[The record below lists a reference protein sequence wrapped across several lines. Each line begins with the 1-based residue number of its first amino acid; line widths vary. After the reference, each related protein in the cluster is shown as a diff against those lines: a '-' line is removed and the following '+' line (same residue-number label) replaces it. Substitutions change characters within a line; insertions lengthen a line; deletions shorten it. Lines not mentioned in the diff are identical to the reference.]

1 MSKFGLTP
9 GVSFFIRKTS
19 IGFDISGIKGY
30 QGVRIQEW
38 VQFAR
43 DVLKLQVR
51 DIKSVQVH
59 PVGPYSFIEF
69 FEVERMRDVYD
80 EIKEGVFWPNKGE
93 IFPFLCTEAY
103 TEVKLKGLEPGTDLD
118 TVSLTMS
125 DYGEVLSCR
134 EYKVKLAGQPGDGF
148 PTGDYLLRMK
158 INSKIPRF
166 LPNPWDGNVWLATY
180 EGQEDECWRCWQP
193 GHERRDCKA
202 KPYAPGFID
211 EQIECRKGFLEK
223 DIVAGSAPG
232 AEGVPPCLV
241 ASEGSGGENEG
252 GEAEGEGG
260 TGSALGVERVPPGQV
275 ASPGRGGQEGGEA
288 EGDENNVV
296 LDLTN
301 KVVDFPIGDT
311 QVLNEAMDAFE
322 HRISEDEIEDD
333 PFPPGD
339 TQLLSDALDKAE
351 AGPSDTRK
359 HDRSWSENGGSP
371 KRMTMVDRNLGDEQ
385 DRIRGY
391 RGNRNN
397 TVKGPIPMLT
407 PKDRL
412 NMKPA
417 SRKVTK
423 E

>member
-103 TEVKLKGLEPGTDLD
+103 TEVKLKGLEPGTDLE
-118 TVSLTMS
+118 TVSLIMS

-134 EYKVKLAGQPGDGF
+134 EYKVKLAGQHGDGF

-211 EQIECRKGFLEK
+211 KQIEARKEILEK
-223 DIVAGSAPG
+223 EIVTRSAPG
-232 AEGVPPCLV
+232 AEGVPPCPV
-241 ASEGSGGENEG
+241 ASNGSGGDIEG
-252 GEAEGEGG
+252 GEAEGEGR
-260 TGSALGVERVPPGQV
+260 TRSALGVERVPPGQV
-275 ASPGRGGQEGGEA
+275 ASPGRGGIEGGEA
-288 EGDENNVV
+288 EGEFIN
-296 LDLTN
+296 
-301 KVVDFPIGDT
+301 GQT
-311 QVLNEAMDAFE
+311 QELNEAMDAFE
-322 HRISEDEIEDD
+322 KQTLNTDDDDLEDI
-333 PFPPGD
+333 FPPGN
-339 TQLLSDALDKAE
+339 TQMLCDALDKVE
-351 AGPSDTRK
+351 AGPSRK
-359 HDRSWSENGGSP
+359 HDRSWSEHGGSP
-371 KRMTMVDRNLGDEQ
+371 KRMTMVPRNIGDEQ
-385 DRIRGY
+385 DKL
-391 RGNRNN
+391 
-397 TVKGPIPMLT
+397 KGHNEELPLPKIL

-412 NMKPA
+412 KMQLA
-417 SRKVTK
+417 SRKSNK